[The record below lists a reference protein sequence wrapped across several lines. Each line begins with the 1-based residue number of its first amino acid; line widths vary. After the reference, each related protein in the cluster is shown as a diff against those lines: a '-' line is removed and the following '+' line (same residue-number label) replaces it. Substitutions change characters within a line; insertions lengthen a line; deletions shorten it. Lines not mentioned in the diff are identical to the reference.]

1 MNTTRHRNAA
11 RALLLSVLMLAGIGV
26 SAGHA
31 GPLEEVVAHGTRPDA
46 AAAQARFEAT
56 MDAYADG
63 VSAALRDEMRR
74 QIAAQARPR
83 LRVALAATDLH
94 RS

>member
-11 RALLLSVLMLAGIGV
+11 RGLLLSVLMLAGIGV

-31 GPLEEVVAHGTRPDA
+31 GPLEEVVAHGTRADTEA
-46 AAAQARFEAT
+46 AHARFEAT

-63 VSAALRDEMRR
+63 INAAFKDEMRR
-74 QIAAQARPR
+74 QIAERARPR
-83 LRVALAATDLH
+83 LRVTLAAADFH